1 MMNATEQDSTSA
13 PPEDFETLLEPLLD
27 RAYQAAFHLTRNRA
41 DAEDLVQ
48 DAALRAFRGF
58 GGFETG
64 TNFKAWFFSI
74 LLNCF
79 RSDLRKKRPEDTAAA
94 YEDIADL
101 YLYGRSREAG
111 LDTRRYDPA
120 TSALARLDSEQVAA
134 ALQSLPQEFRVV
146 ATLYFV
152 EEFRYEDIAV
162 ILEVPIG
169 TVRSRLH
176 RARRLLQKR
185 LWQVAE
191 DYGFTP
197 SVTAP
202 AKVVS

>member
-1 MMNATEQDSTSA
+1 MNATKQVVQA
-13 PPEDFETLLEPLLD
+13 PPVTTDFESLLEPLLD
-27 RAYQAAFHLTRNRA
+27 RAYQAALHLTRNRA

-48 DAALRAFRGF
+48 NAALRAFRGF
-58 GGFETG
+58 GGFEQG
-64 TNFKAWFFSI
+64 TNFKAWFLRI
-74 LLNCF
+74 LMNCF
-79 RSDLRKKRPEDTAAA
+79 RTNLRKKRPEDTATA

-120 TSALARLDSEQVAA
+120 TSALARLDSEHVAI
-134 ALQSLPQEFRVV
+134 ALQSLPEEFRAV

-152 EEFRYEDIAV
+152 EELRYEDIAV

-191 DYGFTP
+191 DHGLTP
-197 SVTAP
+197 SIAAP
-202 AKVVS
+202 VNVIS